1 MLRRGLLVTALL
13 VFAHAVTPVEV
24 QAQACGP
31 LESCSGGH
39 RTLCPAG
46 YGVLNCHYD
55 CMICVE
61 GLCHPGCQDASAGN
75 LSGQAGKQYA
85 LLLEKADR
93 LDVEALL
100 NLASALPGR
109 VFYNAA
115 RGAIQV
121 TGCDGVSIAA
131 SVPLTSIG
139 ERRIASATLP
149 DVSQL
154 RWFGTPRLA
163 LLQGVGGQ

>member
-1 MLRRGLLVTALL
+1 MLRRGLLVTVILLLAGALSP
-13 VFAHAVTPVEV
+13 AGV

-46 YGVLNCHYD
+46 YGVLNCHFD
-55 CMICVE
+55 CRICVE
-61 GLCHPGCQDASAGN
+61 GVCHPGCQDASAGN
-75 LSGQAGKQYA
+75 LSGQSVKHYA
-85 LLLEKADR
+85 QLLERADQ
-93 LDVEALL
+93 LDVEELVRL
-100 NLASALPGR
+100 GTSVPGR
-109 VFYNAA
+109 VFYNPA

-131 SVPLTSIG
+131 SIPMNSASA
-139 ERRIASATLP
+139 RRVAAATLP

-154 RWFGTPRLA
+154 RWFGAPSIA
-163 LLQGVGGQ
+163 LLQALGGL